1 MIMAHK
7 FFGITRLLLAM
18 AWLLLLICMFLPQV
32 QIIYH
37 DQIYGPL
44 DGFFVAIAAF
54 VLGLNFLLTFQ
65 YSYAPFSFE
74 SIIILAIMLSDLL
87 FIVSPLALIK
97 RGAGNLIGPSLY
109 WTLNVMCLMLF
120 VLATP
125 QILNAQVSI
134 NGIQLLP
141 NLLLWLS
148 AQTILTLSAS
158 TQILGKYSLRH
169 QDGPA

>member
-1 MIMAHK
+1 MAHT

-32 QIIYH
+32 QVIYH

-44 DGFFVAIAAF
+44 NGFFVAIAAF

-65 YSYAPFSFE
+65 YLFVSNSFE
-74 SIIILAIMLSDLL
+74 PIIILAIMLSDLL
-87 FIVSPLALIK
+87 FIVSPLVLIK
-97 RGAGNLIGPSLY
+97 RRAGNLIGPGLY
-109 WTLNVMCLMLF
+109 WLLNVMCLMLF
-120 VLATP
+120 ILATP

-134 NGIQLLP
+134 NGLQLLP

-148 AQTILTLSAS
+148 AQTILTLSAGA
-158 TQILGKYSLRH
+158 QILDKYSLRH
-169 QDGPA
+169 QDGAA